1 MNNIKFLKSYGITL
15 FKKLP
20 NEIIRNNNKSDEE
33 QTIKRIIDMNSMTHL
48 EKCLKKALILSPIPF
63 SIFFYMTYKNINNI
77 NIAFM
82 IFMFFVTVFCSLI
95 IVLLFSKSTTNYS
108 GNKIE
113 DLYSIFYNEKDYYI
127 NLISPFTR
135 VAICNM
141 TLFYLENKTENSDS
155 YFKKLVE
162 LQNNLKN
169 GISVS
174 DDILTNKNLDVN
186 NFNKEYLFY
195 KKCLYNNK

>member
-1 MNNIKFLKSYGITL
+1 MKNKKVGKIKAQFIPALKRGI
-15 FKKLP
+15 
-20 NEIIRNNNKSDEE
+20 
-33 QTIKRIIDMNSMTHL
+33 
-48 EKCLKKALILSPIPF
+48 
-63 SIFFYMTYKNINNI
+63 
-77 NIAFM
+77 
-82 IFMFFVTVFCSLI
+82 SLRG
-95 IVLLFSKSTTNYS
+95 F
-108 GNKIE
+108 
-113 DLYSIFYNEKDYYI
+113 DEKDYYI
-127 NLISPFTR
+127 NLISPFTK

-162 LQNNLKN
+162 LQDNLKN